1 MHPEGKV
8 SGKGYAEYDAVHDR
22 LAIACKGNEGDRDVK
37 TQTQMRAALAALVM
51 LPWFL
56 MGCGQKADVADS
68 SASEPPVVLVIGATG
83 ATGPT
88 ILAALGDDYRI
99 RALVRDMDRARAKLP
114 ANVTLF
120 VGDVRQPE
128 TLTPAF
134 EGAQFVVSAVG
145 ARFVGQGELA
155 DTMNTTEM
163 VDYEGVKHLAGAA
176 RTAGVKHFVLISA
189 MGVTN
194 PEHSLN
200 RFDNIMQWKLKGE
213 NALRA
218 SGVPYTIVRPGGLSD
233 EAGGTLGTLVT
244 QGDNHG
250 IGQTNRIDVAR
261 ICVRALT
268 DPAARN
274 VTIEVVKDASQP
286 VVPPD
291 GDVFSGMKA
300 DVP

>member
-1 MHPEGKV
+1 
-8 SGKGYAEYDAVHDR
+8 
-22 LAIACKGNEGDRDVK
+22 
-37 TQTQMRAALAALVM
+37 
-51 LPWFL
+51 
-56 MGCGQKADVADS
+56 
-68 SASEPPVVLVIGATG
+68 
-83 ATGPT
+83 
-88 ILAALGDDYRI
+88 
-99 RALVRDMDRARAKLP
+99 MDRARAKLP

-145 ARFVGQGELA
+145 ARFVGPGEL
-155 DTMNTTEM
+155 DDPMNTTEM
-163 VDYEGVKHLAGAA
+163 VDYEGVKHLAEAA

-194 PEHSLN
+194 PEHAHN
-200 RFDNIMQWKLKGE
+200 KFDNVMHWKLKGE

-233 EAGGTLGTLVT
+233 EAGGTLGTLVA
-244 QGDNHG
+244 QGDDQG
-250 IGQTNRIDVAR
+250 VGQSNRIDVAR

-291 GDVFSGMKA
+291 GKVFSGMKA